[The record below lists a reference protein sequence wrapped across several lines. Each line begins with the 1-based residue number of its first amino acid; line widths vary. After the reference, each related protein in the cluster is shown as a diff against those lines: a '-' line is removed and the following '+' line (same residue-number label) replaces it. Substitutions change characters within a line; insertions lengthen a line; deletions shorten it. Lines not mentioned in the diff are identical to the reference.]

1 MEFPFHIYSA
11 LAKKGE
17 IKMKSMNLFGNN
29 TPKEDIKPKKKEYS
43 KEFKELAVNLASKIG
58 VTKAAEELGV
68 STNLIYSWKKTLNTS
83 TLAKNSLAKK
93 LPLTLIQ
100 DENGNLIFSLK
111 EKTYSLNINS
121 EEERERV
128 KKEVNTNSLVQYD
141 WFKEE
146 TGAHHWVFY
155 NTKMYEIVYDR
166 FSCINYLHYKEDSS
180 LTPIIPLNTTSCYK
194 MFYDC
199 CTLIQLDL
207 SNFDT
212 SNVVNMYCMFSDCKS
227 LTQIDLSNFDT
238 SKVINMRG
246 MFYHCKVL
254 IQLDLSHFD
263 TSKVTNMYCIF
274 CRCEALTQLDISSF
288 NTSQVTNMCYMFS
301 YCSNLASLDLSS
313 FNISKVNDIE
323 EMFYDCKKLTAIY
336 ISDKWKTN
344 SVIYSDNMFKK
355 CYSLPNFSQENTDI
369 EMAKPVE
376 EGGYLT
382 LKN

>member
-1 MEFPFHIYSA
+1 ME
-11 LAKKGE
+11 K
-17 IKMKSMNLFGNN
+17 MNLFSDAGA
-29 TPKEDIKPKKKEYS
+29 KS
-43 KEFKELAVNLASKIG
+43 S
-58 VTKAAEELGV
+58 EELFGDNK
-68 STNLIYSWKKTLNTS
+68 SKTNI
-83 TLAKNSLAKK
+83 K
-93 LPLTLIQ
+93 LKETTNQLSSALIQ

-111 EKTYSLNINS
+111 GKIYSLNVNS
-121 EEERERV
+121 EDERKRV
-128 KKEVNTNSLVQYD
+128 KKEVNTNSLTKYD

-238 SKVINMRG
+238 SKVINMHG

-263 TSKVTNMYCIF
+263 TSKVTTMYYMF

-301 YCSNLASLDLSS
+301 YCSNLALLDLSS
-313 FNISKVNDIE
+313 FNTNKVNDIE
-323 EMFYDCKKLTAIY
+323 EMFYDCKKLITIY

-355 CYSLPNFSQENTDI
+355 CCSLPNFSPEKTDI
-369 EMAKPVE
+369 EMAKPIE

-382 LKN
+382 LKK

>member
-1 MEFPFHIYSA
+1 
-11 LAKKGE
+11 
-17 IKMKSMNLFGNN
+17 MKSMNLFGGNDKSN
-29 TPKEDIKPKKKEYS
+29 EVLFGNSKPKEIIKPKE
-43 KEFKELAVNLASKIG
+43 
-58 VTKAAEELGV
+58 T
-68 STNLIYSWKKTLNTS
+68 TNQ
-83 TLAKNSLAKK
+83 SLSA
-93 LPLTLIQ
+93 PIQ
-100 DENGNLIFSLK
+100 DEDGNLTFEL
-111 EKTYSLNINS
+111 EGKTYSLNVNS
-121 EEERERV
+121 KEERKRV
-128 KKEVNTNSLVQYD
+128 KKEVNTNSLTKYD

-146 TGAHHWVFY
+146 TGVHHWVFY

-246 MFYHCKVL
+246 TFYHCKVL

-263 TSKVTNMYCIF
+263 TSKVTTMYCMF
-274 CRCEALTQLDISSF
+274 CLCQTLTKLDLSNF
-288 NTSQVTNMCYMFS
+288 DTSNVTTMYFMFS
-301 YCSNLASLDLSS
+301 HCYSLSQLDLSS
-313 FNISKVNDIE
+313 FDTSKVFHMHY
-323 EMFYDCKKLTAIY
+323 MFYDCKKLTAIY

>member
-1 MEFPFHIYSA
+1 
-11 LAKKGE
+11 
-17 IKMKSMNLFGNN
+17 MKRMNLFSDTETKSSEALFGDSKLKEN
-29 TPKEDIKPKKKEYS
+29 TNPKE
-43 KEFKELAVNLASKIG
+43 
-58 VTKAAEELGV
+58 
-68 STNLIYSWKKTLNTS
+68 ST
-83 TLAKNSLAKK
+83 A

-263 TSKVTNMYCIF
+263 TSKVTTMYCMF

-382 LKN
+382 LKKVS

>member
-1 MEFPFHIYSA
+1 
-11 LAKKGE
+11 
-17 IKMKSMNLFGNN
+17 MKSMNLFGGNDKSSEALFGDSKLKEN
-29 TPKEDIKPKKKEYS
+29 TNPKE
-43 KEFKELAVNLASKIG
+43 
-58 VTKAAEELGV
+58 
-68 STNLIYSWKKTLNTS
+68 ST
-83 TLAKNSLAKK
+83 A
-93 LPLTLIQ
+93 LPLTPIQ
-100 DENGNLIFSLK
+100 DENGNLIFSLEGK
-111 EKTYSLNINS
+111 ICSLNVNS
-121 EEERERV
+121 EDERKRV
-128 KKEVNTNSLVQYD
+128 KKEVNTNSLTKYD

-263 TSKVTNMYCIF
+263 TSKVTTMYCMF

-288 NTSQVTNMCYMFS
+288 NISQVTDMCYMFS
-301 YCSNLASLDLSS
+301 YCSNLALLDLSS
-313 FNISKVNDIE
+313 FNTNKVNDIE
-323 EMFYDCKKLTAIY
+323 EMFYDCKKLTTIY

-355 CYSLPNFSQENTDI
+355 CYSLPNFNQENTDI

-376 EGGYLT
+376 DGGYLM
-382 LKN
+382 LKKVS

>member
-1 MEFPFHIYSA
+1 
-11 LAKKGE
+11 
-17 IKMKSMNLFGNN
+17 MKRMNLFSDTETKSSEALFGDSKLKEN
-29 TPKEDIKPKKKEYS
+29 TNPKE
-43 KEFKELAVNLASKIG
+43 
-58 VTKAAEELGV
+58 
-68 STNLIYSWKKTLNTS
+68 ST
-83 TLAKNSLAKK
+83 A

-100 DENGNLIFSLK
+100 DENGNLIFSLEGK
-111 EKTYSLNINS
+111 IYSLNVNS
-121 EEERERV
+121 EDERKRI
-128 KKEVNTNSLVQYD
+128 KKEVNTNSLTKYD

-146 TGAHHWVFY
+146 TGVHHWVFY

-212 SNVVNMYCMFSDCKS
+212 S
-227 LTQIDLSNFDT
+227 
-238 SKVINMRG
+238 KVINMRG

-263 TSKVTNMYCIF
+263 TSKVTTMYCMF